1 MPETYKNSVTIHGT
15 TAETTIY
22 AGSSGTAIVNSINV
36 SNVNSGGGTTVTVN
50 LVKGS
55 TSYSLITNG
64 VVPIASSLQVLDSPV
79 VLEAN
84 NTLTAAA
91 GNTGFLHTIVS
102 VLEIT

>member
-15 TAETTIY
+15 TASTTIY
-22 AGSSGTAIVNSINV
+22 SGSSGTAIVNSINI
-36 SNVNSGGGTTVTVN
+36 SNVSSAGGTTVTVN

-64 VVPIASSLQVLDSPV
+64 VVPLASSLQVLDSPI
-79 VLEAN
+79 VLQTN
-84 NTLTAAA
+84 DYLTGAA

>member
-15 TAETTIY
+15 TASTTIY
-22 AGSSGTAIVNSINV
+22 SGSSGTAIVNSINI
-36 SNVNSGGGTTVTVN
+36 SNVSSAGGTTVTVN

-64 VVPIASSLQVLDSPV
+64 VVPLASSLQVLDSPI
-79 VLEAN
+79 VLQTN
-84 NTLTAAA
+84 DFLTATA

-102 VLEIT
+102 LLEIT